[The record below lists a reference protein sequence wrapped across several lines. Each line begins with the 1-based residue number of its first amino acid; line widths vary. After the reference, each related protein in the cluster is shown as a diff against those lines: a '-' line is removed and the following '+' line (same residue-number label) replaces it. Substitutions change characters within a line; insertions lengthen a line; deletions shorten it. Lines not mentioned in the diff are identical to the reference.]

1 MIRTMTI
8 GVATLACALSA
19 PAMAKQYTDYSPAK
33 GTWEVNAIN
42 VDPNHIDDYLTGLR
56 KSQVPGFEVMKKHGI
71 IDDYHFAVR
80 TGYNKGSP
88 NVLIWVHY
96 TSYAMLEPDK
106 ARDLMIENEILATF
120 SEEAGKI
127 AVAGYEKY
135 REFVDDGFWSEV
147 VMAK

>member
-1 MIRTMTI
+1 MIRNMMLGI
-8 GVATLACALSA
+8 AAIACVTSA
-19 PAMAKQYTDYSPAK
+19 PLMAKQYKDYSPTK
-33 GTWEVNAIN
+33 GTWEVNAIE

-80 TGYNKGSP
+80 TGYSKGSP
-88 NVLIWVHY
+88 NVLIWVHF

-106 ARDLMIENEILATF
+106 ARDTMVENEILATF
-120 SEEAGKI
+120 SEEEGKI

-135 REFVDDGFWSEV
+135 RQFLDDGFWTEM